1 MAQAA
6 DESLPKDHILV
17 VEDDP
22 DMRELVAELLA
33 RNGFEV
39 TTVGN
44 AFEMDRVLSRH
55 IFDLMILDLLLPGE
69 DGLSIAKRLKV
80 KMKMPI
86 IMLSALDAVTD
97 RVQGLDQGADDY
109 VGKPFNPTELIAR
122 IRAVLRRVNVE
133 NKEHPPSVIEFGY
146 FKLDR
151 KTNELTK
158 NGERVLLTSSE
169 MNLLK
174 LFVDAPYQIID
185 RDYIQTKLDGFRR
198 DTMYR
203 AVDIR
208 VLRLRNKIET
218 QPRTPQFIKTIWGK
232 GYMFCPNIE

>member
-17 VEDDP
+17 VEDDR
-22 DMRELVAELLA
+22 DMRELVAELLV

-69 DGLSIAKRLKV
+69 DGLSIAKRLKE

-86 IMLSALDAVTD
+86 IMLSALDAVRD

-133 NKEHPPSVIEFGY
+133 NKEHPLSVIEFGY

>member
-1 MAQAA
+1 MAQTA
-6 DESLPKDHILV
+6 ESTQPKDHILV
-17 VEDDP
+17 VEDDYE
-22 DMRELVAELLA
+22 MRELVAELLL

-44 AFEMDRVLSRH
+44 AIEMDRILSRQF
-55 IFDLMILDLLLPGE
+55 FDLMVLDLLLPGE
-69 DGLSIAKRLKV
+69 NGLSIVQRLKAQQ
-80 KMKMPI
+80 KIPI

-97 RVQGLDQGADDY
+97 RVKGLDQGADDY

-122 IRAVLRRVNVE
+122 IRAVLRRG
-133 NKEHPPSVIEFGY
+133 SVGSPDDSQSIAQFGA
-146 FKLDR
+146 FRLDR
-151 KTNELTK
+151 KTNELSK

-174 LFVDAPYQIID
+174 LFLDAPYQIID

-208 VLRLRNKIET
+208 VLRLRNKIEA

>member
-6 DESLPKDHILV
+6 DESHPKDHILV

-22 DMRELVAELLA
+22 DMRELVAELLV
-33 RNGFEV
+33 RNDFEV

-44 AFEMDRVLSRH
+44 AFEMDRVLSRR

-69 DGLSIAKRLKV
+69 DGLSIAKRLKE
-80 KMKMPI
+80 KLKMPI
-86 IMLSALDAVTD
+86 IILSALDAVTD

-109 VGKPFNPTELIAR
+109 VGKPFNPTELVAR

-133 NKEHPPSVIEFGY
+133 NKEHPQSVVEFGY
-146 FKLDR
+146 FKLDQ